1 LNLALL
7 AMARYREPNVEQL
20 RFVPINFAELFPQDH
35 PLSQLLSTIRQLDL
49 SEFDAAYNNDSP
61 AGGRSATPCERI
73 LAVVLY
79 SLLYGGISMRN
90 LERELAVR
98 ADLLYLSGGMS
109 IDHTTF
115 SVFRKR
121 HHEAILKL
129 FSQTVFLGAQAGL
142 IDMDT
147 VCIDGTKIKAW
158 ANRRDIGDREELER
172 RYRHIQGLCEK
183 RYAEWEACEEGGK
196 KKVLQKRAARLARQ
210 RTKIATALQFLKEHP
225 ERRRVH
231 LNEPDAD
238 WQKDGGKGF
247 VVGYNAQLAVD
258 SKSQMI
264 VHADVVTDQADTY
277 QAVPVVQAVESQKGQ
292 ICEGKTDE
300 VKYVMDCGYF
310 SGENLKALE
319 ARDLYLPDQQ
329 YVRLAGGKAKPEDR
343 TGEIGPPP
351 VKEHESRYTGATL
364 EFAYDAEADI
374 FICPQGG
381 KLTFRRAKPFQGVEF
396 RDYRKNGCG
405 ECPLRAGCIGGS
417 KTPTRKDLWVKPSD
431 LPGLKVK
438 VIRVHAISSGGPSGF
453 ELALAMREKLSTP
466 EGKATYGKRFQVSEG
481 VFAVVKGL
489 RAGYRFLRR
498 GLDRVREEWSERCIA
513 HNLAKMSGFTLC
525 RLMEW

>member
-1 LNLALL
+1 
-7 AMARYREPNVEQL
+7 MARYREPNVAQL
-20 RFVPINFAELFPQDH
+20 RFIPINFAELFPEDH
-35 PLSQLLSTIRQLDL
+35 PLAQLLATIRQLDL
-49 SEFDAAYNNDSP
+49 SEFDAGYSNDTP
-61 AGGRSATPCERI
+61 AGGRPAAPCERI
-73 LAVVLY
+73 LAVLLY

-90 LERELAVR
+90 LQRELAVR

-142 IDMDT
+142 IDLDT
-147 VCIDGTKIKAW
+147 VCIDSTKIKAW
-158 ANRRDIGDREELER
+158 ANRRDIGNREELAR

-183 RYAEWEACEEGGK
+183 RYAEWEACQEEERK
-196 KKVLQKRAARLARQ
+196 DILQKRAARLSRQ
-210 RTKIATALQFLKEHP
+210 KAKLEAAMQFLAEHP
-225 ERRRVH
+225 ERRRIH

-247 VVGYNAQLAVD
+247 VVGYSAQMAVD

-264 VHADVVTDQADTY
+264 VHTEVVTDQADTY
-277 QAVPVVQAVESQKGQ
+277 QAVPIVQAVEDRKSQ
-292 ICEGKTDE
+292 ICAAKTEE

-319 ARDLYLPDQQ
+319 DRDLYVPDQE
-329 YVRLAGGKAKPEDR
+329 YVRLAGGKTKPEDR

-351 VKEHESRYTGATL
+351 VKKQESRYSGATL
-364 EFAYDAEADI
+364 EFAYDLQTDS
-374 FICPQGG
+374 FVCPQGG
-381 KLTFRRAKPFQGVEF
+381 RLTFRREKPFQGVAF
-396 RDYRKNGCG
+396 RVYRTNGCG
-405 ECPLRAGCIGGS
+405 GCPLRARCIGAS
-417 KTPTRKDLWVKPSD
+417 KAPTRKDLWVKASE

-438 VIRVHAISSGGPSGF
+438 AVRVLDLSPDGHSGF

-466 EGKATYGKRFQVSEG
+466 HGKATYGKRFEVSEG
-481 VFAVVKGL
+481 VFAVVKSL
-489 RAGYRFLRR
+489 RAGWRFLRR
-498 GLDRVREEWSERCIA
+498 GLTCVGEEWTERCIA
-513 HNLAKMSGFTLC
+513 HNLAKMAGFTLC
-525 RLMEW
+525 KLLEW